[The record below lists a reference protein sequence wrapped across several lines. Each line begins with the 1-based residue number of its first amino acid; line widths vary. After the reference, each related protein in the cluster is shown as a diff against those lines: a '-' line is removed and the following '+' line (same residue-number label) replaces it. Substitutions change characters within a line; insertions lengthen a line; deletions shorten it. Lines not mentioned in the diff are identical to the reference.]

1 MNLFNQNYHI
11 QIHMCKLQLEKKKQ
25 NKIVECKKDSMERPL
40 DNIYKFW
47 NFDNRFLVEIGIKF
61 MKFRW

>member
-25 NKIVECKKDSMERPL
+25 KRNCGVQEGFYGKTIGEYIYIYIYISFKILIID
-40 DNIYKFW
+40 F
-47 NFDNRFLVEIGIKF
+47 
-61 MKFRW
+61 

>member
-40 DNIYKFW
+40 ENIYKFY
-47 NFDNRFLVEIGIKF
+47 FILF
-61 MKFRW
+61 

>member
-40 DNIYKFW
+40 ENIYIYIYIYISFKILIIDF
-47 NFDNRFLVEIGIKF
+47 
-61 MKFRW
+61 

>member
-25 NKIVECKKDSMERPL
+25 KQNCGVQEGFYGKTIGEYIYIY
-40 DNIYKFW
+40 IYKF
-47 NFDNRFLVEIGIKF
+47 
-61 MKFRW
+61 